1 MQRKLITVILGLVA
15 ALASLGAGA
24 ASAQSS
30 LSACPELR
38 AACQPIVDRSVDPQ
52 PRSQLTRPKAVP
64 QPFTDRQGQ
73 TFWRAGRHVMY

>member
-15 ALASLGAGA
+15 ALASLAAGA

-38 AACQPIVDRSVDPQ
+38 AACQPIGDRSVDPQ